1 MYFKQCSKKKAKKII
16 LFIKLAVNFSSLT
29 RYCDDVKKNRN
40 MLQINAEQLELLET
54 NSQKFQQCFLE
65 NKSLHRLP
73 FSGKNRGNSE
83 KLQLLM
89 QQIFIGLP
97 IEPILHNYPD
107 LAHWVNQLQTII
119 ELPFSKKQL
128 NLTFQTPINNILI
141 SAYYD
146 LLVEKESKVTAVNWS
161 TVNRCLSIEGLKN
174 SWETQISLF
183 LLVEKAKLLP
193 ENVSLIYYFLKSKE
207 PPTIYQFSY
216 DEKQH
221 NIFKARLE
229 GAISKLHFLLN
240 TNDASFS
247 SSINESE
254 INLQRLFSGELIIS
268 EYLDLVPEV
277 EI

>member
-1 MYFKQCSKKKAKKII
+1 
-16 LFIKLAVNFSSLT
+16 
-29 RYCDDVKKNRN
+29 